1 VKTAAI
7 ACLALVSCASPK
19 TKRDEA
25 GVVTVK
31 SGNVV
36 RTTVTIYPDGK
47 VVTTTEPVNWLEAAI
62 GGVTKGALG
71 FLNTSKPDDSR

>member
-1 VKTAAI
+1 MRLTVI
-7 ACLALVSCASPK
+7 ACLVLASCASPK
-19 TKRDEA
+19 TKRDAA

-36 RTTVTIYPDGK
+36 RTTVTIFPDGK
-47 VVTTTEPVNWLEAAI
+47 VVTTTEPVNWIEAAI

-71 FLNTSKPDDSR
+71 FLNTSRHDAPR

>member
-1 VKTAAI
+1 
-7 ACLALVSCASPK
+7 
-19 TKRDEA
+19 
-25 GVVTVK
+25 VTVK

-47 VVTTTEPVNWLEAAI
+47 VITTTEPVNWLEAAI

-71 FLNTSKPDDSR
+71 FLNSSKPDDEPR